1 MKAFDNREWWRRGR
15 REIYIQR
22 YSRSATILTHF
33 TMKRDLTRVSVTQR
47 TKHMSVFFVIISR
60 QPAIC
65 HDEWRRNAPINKT
78 TASVS
83 VPFLFFSSP
92 LQPPFL
98 FSFFIAAW
106 LCCFHCARF
115 SLGRS
120 QGRHVAIVR
129 DVDAIATYEYPRLG
143 IIVCSADSD
152 RRTEATRQPYND
164 AGKSNIR
171 VVHVPSLLCIM
182 NPISRISATD
192 RNLWSVST
200 CNSASSASFSSAN
213 SDELFAGSVASPTRH
228 VKNLIFLSSMRSN
241 RRVGQPGNPRP
252 RIIPRRIQERN
263 GIRYS
268 VSRGDVTSRRRSNF
282 PLLSRMS
289 ARDRISRNV
298 RSRFGLC

>member
-1 MKAFDNREWWRRGR
+1 
-15 REIYIQR
+15 
-22 YSRSATILTHF
+22 
-33 TMKRDLTRVSVTQR
+33 MKRDLTRVSVTQR

-65 HDEWRRNAPINKT
+65 HEEWRRNAPINKT

-83 VPFLFFSSP
+83 VPFLFFPPLPSP
-92 LQPPFL
+92 VPFP
-98 FSFFIAAW
+98 FFF
-106 LCCFHCARF
+106 FHCSLTLLFPLRTRF

-228 VKNLIFLSSMRSN
+228 VKNLIFLSSMRRN

-268 VSRGDVTSRRRSNF
+268 VSRAAMLLPDGDLIFLSYQGCPLTTNFEKRSLAFRIMLNANIRSAPSTDRRNFRFIFPSRSPYRC
-282 PLLSRMS
+282 LL
-289 ARDRISRNV
+289 
-298 RSRFGLC
+298 

>member
-1 MKAFDNREWWRRGR
+1 MMEKRKARN
-15 REIYIQR
+15 IYSKVQ
-22 YSRSATILTHF
+22 SFCHNSHPF
-33 TMKRDLTRVSVTQR
+33 
-47 TKHMSVFFVIISR
+47 
-60 QPAIC
+60 
-65 HDEWRRNAPINKT
+65 HDETRLNESIRNT
-78 TASVS
+78 TNETYVGLFCHNIEAACNLPRGVAAKRSNQQNDS
-83 VPFLFFSSP
+83 FGQCTLPFFSSP

>member
-1 MKAFDNREWWRRGR
+1 
-15 REIYIQR
+15 
-22 YSRSATILTHF
+22 
-33 TMKRDLTRVSVTQR
+33 MKRDLTRVSVTQR

-65 HDEWRRNAPINKT
+65 HEEWRRNAPINKT

-83 VPFLFFSSP
+83 VPFLFFPPLPSP
-92 LQPPFL
+92 APFP
-98 FSFFIAAW
+98 FS
-106 LCCFHCARF
+106 LFHCSLTLLFPLRTRF

-192 RNLWSVST
+192 RNL
-200 CNSASSASFSSAN
+200 
-213 SDELFAGSVASPTRH
+213 
-228 VKNLIFLSSMRSN
+228 
-241 RRVGQPGNPRP
+241 
-252 RIIPRRIQERN
+252 
-263 GIRYS
+263 
-268 VSRGDVTSRRRSNF
+268 
-282 PLLSRMS
+282 
-289 ARDRISRNV
+289 
-298 RSRFGLC
+298 